1 MSADHAACVA
11 GGVWMTA
18 FAYQGSELCC
28 EQVPLTKIAQDV
40 GTPCY
45 IYSRSML
52 VEGYR
57 ALDQAFAGLP
67 HLICYAMKANA
78 NLAILRVF
86 LDEGGGLDIVSGG
99 ELFRALR
106 AGAEARRIV
115 FAGVGKS
122 PEEIEA
128 ALRADIL
135 LFNVES
141 RQELEAIHAVAARL
155 GTHARVAVR
164 VNPDVDPHT
173 HPYIATGLRE
183 SKFGV
188 PIQEAF
194 ELYRHMRSL
203 PNLEPVGVHA
213 HIGSQITQVAPFQ
226 ASLAKLVPLVKA
238 LRQDGFNIQYL
249 DIGGGIGIRYN
260 DEGPLAPADY
270 ANTLRPLLE
279 GLACTVLMEPG
290 RFLVGNAGS
299 LVTRVLY
306 EKANQDKKFLVVDGG
321 MNDLIRPC
329 LYDAYHAIVPVV
341 QRANGHPE
349 VTLDVVGPICES
361 GDFLAKNRS
370 LPACQPG
377 DLLVVLS
384 AGAYGFAMASNY
396 NARPRVP
403 EVLVNGDQFAVVR
416 RRETYE
422 DLIRGEIIPT
432 WS

>member
-1 MSADHAACVA
+1 
-11 GGVWMTA
+11 MTA
-18 FAYQGSELCC
+18 FAYQGGEFYC
-28 EQVPLTKIAQDV
+28 EEVPLTKVAQEV

-45 IYSRSML
+45 VYSRRML
-52 VEGYR
+52 IEGYR

-67 HLICYAMKANA
+67 HLICYAMKANS

-86 LDEGGGLDIVSGG
+86 IEEGGGLDIVSGG
-99 ELFRALR
+99 ELFRGLR
-106 AGAEARRIV
+106 AGADPRRIV

-122 PEEIEA
+122 ADEIEA

-141 RQELEAIHAVAARL
+141 PQELEAIQAVAAKL
-155 GTHARVAVR
+155 GTPARVAVR
-164 VNPDVDPHT
+164 VNPDVDPNT
-173 HPYIATGLRE
+173 HPYISTGLRQ

-188 PIQEAF
+188 PIRDALD
-194 ELYRHMRSL
+194 LYRSMRAL
-203 PNLEPVGVHA
+203 HHIDPVGVHA

-226 ASLAKLVPLVKA
+226 ESLTKLVPLVKA
-238 LRQDGFNIQYL
+238 LRQDGFNIHYL
-249 DIGGGIGIRYN
+249 DIGGGIGIRYKN
-260 DEGPLAPADY
+260 EGPPEPSDY
-270 ANTLRPLLE
+270 ANTLRPLLGE
-279 GLACTVLMEPG
+279 LGCTVLMEPG

-306 EKANQDKKFLVVDGG
+306 AKANQDKKFLVVDGG
-321 MNDLIRPC
+321 MNDLIRPS
-329 LYDAYHAIVPVV
+329 LYNAYHAIVPVV
-341 QRANGHPE
+341 HHVNGQPE

-361 GDFLAKNRS
+361 GDFFAKDRS
-370 LPACQPG
+370 LPPCQPG
-377 DLLVVLS
+377 DLLAVLS

-403 EVLVNGDQFAVVR
+403 EVMVNRDQFAVVR
-416 RRETYE
+416 ARETYE

>member
-1 MSADHAACVA
+1 
-11 GGVWMTA
+11 MTA

-28 EQVPLTKIAQDV
+28 EEVPLTKIVQEV

-45 IYSRSML
+45 IYSRKGL
-52 VEGYR
+52 VEAYH

-86 LDEGGGLDIVSGG
+86 VEAGGGLDIVSGG
-99 ELFRALR
+99 ELFRALH
-106 AGAEARRIV
+106 AGADAQRIV

-122 PEEIEA
+122 AEEIEA
-128 ALRADIL
+128 ALQADIL

-141 RQELEAIHAVAARL
+141 PQELEAIHAVAAKL
-155 GTHARVAVR
+155 GRRARVALR
-164 VNPDVDPHT
+164 VNPDVDPQT
-173 HPYIATGLRE
+173 HPYISTGLRQ

-188 PIQEAF
+188 PIQEAL
-194 ELYRHMRSL
+194 ELYRSMRAL
-203 PNLEPVGVHA
+203 PYLDPVGVHA

-226 ASLAKLVPLVKA
+226 ASVAKLVPLVHT
-238 LRQDGFNIQYL
+238 LRQDGFNIRYL
-249 DIGGGIGIRYN
+249 DIGGGIGIRYQ
-260 DEGPLAPADY
+260 DEGPPAPTEY
-270 ANTLRPLLE
+270 ANALRPLL
-279 GLACTVLMEPG
+279 GALACTILMEPG

-321 MNDLIRPC
+321 MNDLIRPS
-329 LYDAYHAIVPVV
+329 LYNAYHNILPIV
-341 QRANGHPE
+341 QRANGHPK

-361 GDFLAKNRS
+361 GDFLAKDRS
-370 LPACQPG
+370 LPACQAG
-377 DLLVVLS
+377 DLLAVLS

-403 EVLVNGDQFAVVR
+403 EVMVNGAQFAVIR
-416 RRETYE
+416 ARETYE

>member
-1 MSADHAACVA
+1 MWMAAF
-11 GGVWMTA
+11 T
-18 FAYQGSELCC
+18 YQGDELCC
-28 EQVPLTKIAQDV
+28 EQVPLTGIVREV

-45 IYSRSML
+45 VYSRRTLM
-52 VEGYR
+52 EGYE

-86 LDEGGGLDIVSGG
+86 IEAGGGLDIVSGG
-99 ELFRALR
+99 ELFRALH
-106 AGAEARRIV
+106 AGADGRRLV

-122 PEEIEA
+122 PQEIEA
-128 ALRADIL
+128 ALRANIL

-141 RQELEAIHAVAARL
+141 PQELEAIQAVAARL
-155 GTHARVAVR
+155 GRRAPVALR

-173 HPYIATGLRE
+173 HPYISTGLRQ

-188 PIQEAF
+188 PIQEAAA
-194 ELYRHMRSL
+194 LYRRMRHL
-203 PNLEPVGVHA
+203 PALDPIGVHA

-226 ASLAKLVPLVKA
+226 ESVAKLVRLVHS

-249 DIGGGIGIRYN
+249 DIGGGIGIRYK
-260 DEGPLAPADY
+260 DEGPPAPSEY
-270 ANTLRPLLE
+270 ANSLRPLLG

-321 MNDLIRPC
+321 MNDLIRPS
-329 LYDAYHAIVPVV
+329 LYNAYHTILPVV
-341 QRANGHPE
+341 QRPNGQPE

-361 GDFLAKNRS
+361 GDFLAKDRS

-377 DLLVVLS
+377 DLLAVLS

-403 EVLVNGDQFAVVR
+403 EVMVHGDQFAVVR
-416 RRETYE
+416 ARETYE
-422 DLIRGEIIPT
+422 DLIRGEMMPT

>member
-1 MSADHAACVA
+1 
-11 GGVWMTA
+11 MTA
-18 FAYQGSELCC
+18 FAYQGNELCC
-28 EQVPLTKIAQDV
+28 EEVPLTKIAQEV

-45 IYSRSML
+45 IYSRRML

-57 ALDQAFAGLP
+57 ALDLAFAGLP

-86 LDEGGGLDIVSGG
+86 IEAGGGLDIVSGG
-99 ELFRALR
+99 ELFRALH
-106 AGAEARRIV
+106 AGANAQRIV

-122 PEEIEA
+122 AEEIEA

-141 RQELEAIHAVAARL
+141 PQELEAIHAVAANL
-155 GTHARVAVR
+155 GTRARVALR
-164 VNPDVDPHT
+164 VNPDVDPQT
-173 HPYIATGLRE
+173 HPYISTGLRQ

-188 PIQEAF
+188 PIQEAL
-194 ELYRHMRSL
+194 ELYRRMRVL
-203 PNLEPVGVHA
+203 PYLDPVGVHA

-226 ASLAKLVPLVKA
+226 ESVAKLIPLVQT
-238 LRQDGFNIQYL
+238 LRHDGFNIQYL
-249 DIGGGIGIRYN
+249 DIGGGIGIRYR
-260 DEGPLAPADY
+260 DEGPPAPTEY
-270 ANTLRPLLE
+270 ANTLRPLLGE
-279 GLACTVLMEPG
+279 LACTVLMEPG

-306 EKANQDKKFLVVDGG
+306 QKANQDKKFLVVDGG
-321 MNDLIRPC
+321 MNDLIRPS
-329 LYDAYHAIVPVV
+329 LYNAYHTILPVV

-361 GDFLAKNRS
+361 GDFLAKDRS
-370 LPACQPG
+370 LPTCQPG
-377 DLLVVLS
+377 DLLAVLS

-396 NARPRVP
+396 NARPRVS
-403 EVLVNGDQFAVVR
+403 EVMVNGDQFAVVR
-416 RRETYE
+416 ARETYA
-422 DLIRGEIIPT
+422 DLIRGETIPT

>member
-1 MSADHAACVA
+1 
-11 GGVWMTA
+11 MTA
-18 FAYQGSELCC
+18 FAYQGRELCC
-28 EQVPLTKIAQDV
+28 EEVPLAKIAQDV

-45 IYSRSML
+45 VYSRRTL

-57 ALDQAFAGLP
+57 ALDQAFAGVP

-86 LDEGGGLDIVSGG
+86 IEAGGGLDIVSGG
-99 ELFRALR
+99 ELFRALH
-106 AGAEARRIV
+106 AGAAAQRIV

-122 PEEIEA
+122 AEEIEA

-141 RQELEAIHAVAARL
+141 PQELEAIHAVASRL
-155 GTHARVAVR
+155 GRRARIALR
-164 VNPDVDPHT
+164 VNPDVDPQT
-173 HPYIATGLRE
+173 HPYISTGLRQ

-188 PIQEAF
+188 PIQQAL
-194 ELYRHMRSL
+194 ELYRSMRALPSL
-203 PNLEPVGVHA
+203 DPIGVHA

-226 ASLAKLVPLVKA
+226 ESVAKLVPLVHA
-238 LRQDGFNIQYL
+238 LRQDGFAVQYL
-249 DIGGGIGIRYN
+249 DIGGGIGIRYH
-260 DEGPLAPADY
+260 DEGPPAPAEY
-270 ANTLRPLLE
+270 ASRLRPLLDT
-279 GLACTVLMEPG
+279 LACTVLMEPG

-299 LVTRVLY
+299 LITRVLY

-321 MNDLIRPC
+321 MNDLIRPS
-329 LYDAYHAIVPVV
+329 LYNAYHTILPVV
-341 QRANGHPE
+341 QQANGHPQ
-349 VTLDVVGPICES
+349 VRLDVVGPICES
-361 GDFLAKNRS
+361 GDFLAKDRS
-370 LPACQPG
+370 LPSCQPG
-377 DLLVVLS
+377 DLLAVLS

-403 EVLVNGDQFAVVR
+403 EVMVHGDQFAVVR
-416 RRETYE
+416 ARETYE

>member
-1 MSADHAACVA
+1 MAV
-11 GGVWMTA
+11 
-18 FAYQGSELCC
+18 FAYHGGELYC
-28 EQVPLTKIAQDV
+28 EEVPIAKIAQDV

-45 IYSRSML
+45 IYSHRML
-52 VEGYR
+52 VDGFR

-106 AGAEARRIV
+106 AGADPHRIV

-122 PEEIEA
+122 AEEIAA
-128 ALRADIL
+128 ALQADIF

-141 RQELEAIHAVAARL
+141 SQELEAMQAVAARL
-155 GTHARVAVR
+155 GKRARVAVR
-164 VNPDVDPHT
+164 VNPDVDPKT
-173 HPYIATGLRE
+173 HPYISTGLRQ

-194 ELYRHMRSL
+194 DLYRSTRAL
-203 PNLEPVGVHA
+203 PHIEAVGVHA

-226 ASLAKLVPLVKA
+226 ESLSKLVPLVKE
-238 LRQDGFNIQYL
+238 LRQDGFDIRYL
-249 DIGGGIGIRYN
+249 DIGGGVGIRYK
-260 DEGPLAPADY
+260 DEEPPAPAEY
-270 ANTLRPLLE
+270 ANTLRPLLGE
-279 GLACTVLMEPG
+279 LDCLVLMEPG
-290 RFLVGNAGS
+290 RLLVGNAGIF
-299 LVTRVLY
+299 VTKVLY
-306 EKANQDKKFLVVDGG
+306 VKTNQAKKFLVVDGG
-321 MNDLIRPC
+321 MNDLIRPS
-329 LYDAYHAIVPVV
+329 LYSAYHAIMPVV
-341 QRANGHPE
+341 QHANGQPE
-349 VTLDVVGPICES
+349 FTLDVVGPICES
-361 GDFLAKNRS
+361 GDFLAKDRP
-370 LPACQPG
+370 LPAGQPG
-377 DLLVVLS
+377 DLLAVFS

-403 EVLVNGDQFAVVR
+403 EVMVRGGECAVVR
-416 RRETYE
+416 ARETYE

>member
-1 MSADHAACVA
+1 
-11 GGVWMTA
+11 MTA
-18 FAYQGSELCC
+18 FAYRDQELCC
-28 EQVPLTKIAQDV
+28 EEVSLTKIAQDV

-45 IYSRSML
+45 VYSRRML

-57 ALDQAFAGLP
+57 ALDQAFDGLP

-78 NLAILRVF
+78 NLAVLRVF
-86 LDEGGGLDIVSGG
+86 LEAGGGLDIVSGG

-106 AGAEARRIV
+106 AGADPQRIV

-122 PEEIEA
+122 AAEIEA

-141 RQELEAIHAVAARL
+141 PQELEAIHAVAGKL
-155 GTHARVAVR
+155 GVRARVALR
-164 VNPDVDPHT
+164 VNPDVDPQT
-173 HPYIATGLRE
+173 HPYISTGLRQ

-188 PIQEAF
+188 PIREALN
-194 ELYRHMRSL
+194 LYRSMRALSRL
-203 PNLEPVGVHA
+203 DPVGMHA
-213 HIGSQITQVAPFQ
+213 HIGSQITQVEPFQ
-226 ASLAKLVPLVKA
+226 ESLAKLVPLVNA

-249 DIGGGIGIRYN
+249 DIGGGIGIRYK
-260 DEGPLAPADY
+260 DEAPPPPSDY
-270 ANTLRPLLE
+270 AHTLRPLLST
-279 GLACTVLMEPG
+279 LSCTVLMEPG

-306 EKANQDKKFLVVDGG
+306 EKSNQDKKFLVVDGG
-321 MNDLIRPC
+321 MNDLIRPS
-329 LYDAYHAIVPVV
+329 LYDAYHAIVPVM
-341 QRANGHPE
+341 RHANGHPE
-349 VTLDVVGPICES
+349 VTLDVVGPVCES
-361 GDFLAKNRS
+361 GDFLAKDRS
-370 LPACQPG
+370 LPVCRPG
-377 DLLVVLS
+377 DLLAVLS

-403 EVLVNGDQFAVVR
+403 EVMVNGDQFAVVR
-416 RRETYE
+416 AREAYE

>member
-1 MSADHAACVA
+1 
-11 GGVWMTA
+11 MTA
-18 FAYQGSELCC
+18 FAYQGSEFCC
-28 EQVPLTKIAQDV
+28 EEVPLTKIARDV

-45 IYSRSML
+45 IYSRRTL

-57 ALDQAFAGLP
+57 ALDQAFAGQP

-86 LDEGGGLDIVSGG
+86 IDEGGGLDIVSGG

-106 AGAEARRIV
+106 AGADARRIV

-122 PEEIEA
+122 AEEIEA

-141 RQELEAIHAVAARL
+141 PQELEAIDAAAAKL
-155 GTHARVAVR
+155 GTRARVALR
-164 VNPDVDPHT
+164 VNPDVDPKT
-173 HPYIATGLRE
+173 HPYISTGLRQ
-183 SKFGV
+183 SKFGI
-188 PIQEAF
+188 PIQVALG
-194 ELYRHMRSL
+194 LYHSMRAL
-203 PNLEPVGVHA
+203 PHIDPIGVHA

-226 ASLAKLVPLVKA
+226 ESLAKLLPLVRA
-238 LRQDGFNIQYL
+238 LRRDGFNIQYL
-249 DIGGGIGIRYN
+249 DVGGGIGIRYR
-260 DEGPLAPADY
+260 DEGPPAPSEY
-270 ANTLRPLLE
+270 ANALRPLLGE
-279 GLACTVLMEPG
+279 LACTVLMEPG
-290 RFLVGNAGS
+290 RSLVGNAGS
-299 LVTRVLY
+299 LITRVLY
-306 EKANQDKKFLVVDGG
+306 AKVNQDKRFLVVDGA
-321 MNDLIRPC
+321 MNDLIRPS
-329 LYDAYHAIVPVV
+329 LYNAYHAIVPVV

-361 GDFLAKNRS
+361 GDFLAKDRA

-377 DLLVVLS
+377 DLLAVLS

-403 EVLVNGDQFAVVR
+403 EVMVNGDRFAVVR
-416 RRETYE
+416 ARETYE

>member
-1 MSADHAACVA
+1 
-11 GGVWMTA
+11 MTA

-28 EQVPLTKIAQDV
+28 EEVPLAKIAQDV

-45 IYSRSML
+45 IYSRRML
-52 VEGYR
+52 VAGYS
-57 ALDQAFAGLP
+57 ALDQAFTGLP

-86 LDEGGGLDIVSGG
+86 IEAGGGLDIVSGG
-99 ELFRALR
+99 ELFRALH
-106 AGAEARRIV
+106 AGANVQRIV
-115 FAGVGKS
+115 FAGVGKRA
-122 PEEIEA
+122 EEIEA

-141 RQELEAIHAVAARL
+141 PQELEAIHTVAAKH
-155 GTHARVAVR
+155 GTRARVALR
-164 VNPDVDPHT
+164 VNPDVDPQT
-173 HPYIATGLRE
+173 HPYISTGLRQ

-188 PIQEAF
+188 PIQEAR
-194 ELYRHMRSL
+194 ELYHSMRAL
-203 PNLEPVGVHA
+203 PYLDPVGVHA

-226 ASLAKLVPLVKA
+226 ASVAKLVPLVHA

-249 DIGGGIGIRYN
+249 DIGGGIGIRYK
-260 DEGPLAPADY
+260 DEGPPAPTEY
-270 ANTLRPLLE
+270 ANTLRPLL
-279 GLACTVLMEPG
+279 GALACTVLMEPG

-321 MNDLIRPC
+321 MNDLIRPS
-329 LYDAYHAIVPVV
+329 LYNAYHTILPVV

-361 GDFLAKNRS
+361 GDFLAKDRS

-377 DLLVVLS
+377 DLLAVLS

-403 EVLVNGDQFAVVR
+403 EVMVNGDQFAVVR
-416 RRETYE
+416 ARETYE